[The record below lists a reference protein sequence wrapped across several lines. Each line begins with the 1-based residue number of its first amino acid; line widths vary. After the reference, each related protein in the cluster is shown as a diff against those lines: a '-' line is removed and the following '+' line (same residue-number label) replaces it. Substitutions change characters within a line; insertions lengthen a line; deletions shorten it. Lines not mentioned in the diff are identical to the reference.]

1 MTTATLTKYQPVLDM
16 DAVEAIKAIKGAD
29 DALKSAKENLE
40 TRLLATPSIFASKVS
55 DTDLAKAAE
64 VSKATV
70 SIYRRIGKVIE
81 MKVSEGV
88 KPSDVQAVINMA
100 YNAQGSLVKNV
111 DAVLAEYCRD
121 NDTHTWAGAIS
132 AIKKNLKPETTPKT
146 DAEKFDAALDK
157 AEALVKK
164 AYVPTA
170 EQKARLTA
178 LGK

>member
-1 MTTATLTKYQPVLDM
+1 MTTATLIKYQAILDM

-29 DALKSAKENLE
+29 DALKTAKENLE

-55 DTDLAKAAE
+55 DTELAKAAE

-111 DAVLAEYCRD
+111 DNVLADYCRD
-121 NDTHTWAGAIS
+121 NDTHTWAGAVK
-132 AIKKNLKPETTPKT
+132 AIKANLKTETTPKT
-146 DAEKFDAALDK
+146 DSEKFDAALDK

-164 AYVPTA
+164 AYAPTT

-178 LGK
+178 LAK